1 MDRDTERWLGT
12 EEVGRRLGM
21 SSEWVRRQVIAGRL
35 RAVVYRTNPGSRSTY
50 RIRADWIRAFQARF
64 TIEPGADE

>member
-35 RAVVYRTNPGSRSTY
+35 RAVVYRTTPGSRSIY